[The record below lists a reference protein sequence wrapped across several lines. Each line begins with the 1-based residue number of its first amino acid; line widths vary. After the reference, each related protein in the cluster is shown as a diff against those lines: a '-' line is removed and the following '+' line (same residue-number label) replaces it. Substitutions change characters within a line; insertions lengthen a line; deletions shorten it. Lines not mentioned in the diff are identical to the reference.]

1 MTNKVL
7 IVDDDPLMH
16 LLYKRHLEGAGY
28 ELINASNAIEALEM
42 AKRELPRLIIMDV
55 MMPGTDGLTALREL
69 KKAEATKAIPVIV
82 ATANV
87 EQHLAARQE
96 AQFSGAAAF
105 LTKPLS
111 PAQLLSEVKRLVP
124 L

>member
-1 MTNKVL
+1 MPATPSSPWKW
-7 IVDDDPLMH
+7 
-16 LLYKRHLEGAGY
+16 K
-28 ELINASNAIEALEM
+28 M
-42 AKRELPRLIIMDV
+42 AKRDLPRLIIMDV

-111 PAQLLSEVKRLVP
+111 PAQLLSERSEEHTSEFQS
-124 L
+124 